1 MNFDNRQDARDY
13 INSLLVTE
21 LQPARKR
28 GYICPLCQNGSGADG
43 DGIVTKDGKHY
54 TCYVCGFSGDYLDFL
69 KKQFN
74 ADENGIFEKYGI
86 TIGNRKPEYS
96 RNAPQCANLHD
107 FFLQAINTLWNDK
120 TALDYLYARNLT
132 DETIRRFQ
140 IGYVENWISPTA
152 QRNGK
157 TVYPSKR
164 IIIPTSDYSY
174 IARAIDPDNTVPKM
188 KEGKSELFNLSAL
201 YADNLDP
208 VFVVEGEIDAMSVIQ
223 CGFDAVGLGSIN
235 NAEKFID
242 AVREK
247 KPKRPIVISLDNETD
262 EMKRSRIEG
271 ITAKIADALT
281 MQSIKTITANTSGI
295 FKDQNEY
302 LQNDATGL
310 TQALEKIARSLHKPH
325 DISDY
330 LNTYFFT
337 DIESYGKQK
346 RPKTG
351 FFGIDDNM
359 DNGGIDAGLY
369 ILGAIP
375 SIGKTTFMWQMAN
388 NFAVAGNEVIFFS
401 LEQSKFELASKT
413 MAREI
418 GIREF
423 ERTGHVNL
431 NSREIRRGTNADYVR
446 KTAIE
451 YSEKIG
457 NRLSVISGNFSV
469 TVPFIENYVSRYM
482 YLNDVKPIVFIDYL
496 QIIQPEKDKKFY
508 SSKELIEYNLTELK
522 KFQADN
528 DITVFLISAL
538 NRENY
543 LLPIDFKSFR
553 ETSGI
558 EYTADFVAGLQ
569 YAVISDETDELF
581 TSDAKTAKKR
591 MKLNNEKTKYP
602 RQIEFVCLKNRYG
615 NLFTCGFDYY
625 PNFDYFKDNESITY
639 RQDARR
645 AVKTF

>member
-54 TCYVCGFSGDYLDFL
+54 TCFVCNFSGDYLDFL
-69 KKQFN
+69 KKKYN
-74 ADENGIFEKYGI
+74 ADENAIFEKYNI
-86 TIGNRKPEYS
+86 TIGNRKPEYAH
-96 RNAPQCANLHD
+96 NTPQGANLRD
-107 FFLQAINTLWNDK
+107 FFLQAINALWSNEN
-120 TALDYLYARNLT
+120 ALNYLYERNLT

-157 TVYPSKR
+157 TVFPSKR
-164 IIIPTSDYSY
+164 IIIPTSDSSY
-174 IARAIDPDNTVPKM
+174 IARAIDPNNTAPKM
-188 KEGKSELFNLSAL
+188 KEGKSEIFNTSAL

-223 CGFDAVGLGSIN
+223 CGFDAVGLGSLY

-242 AVREK
+242 AVRER

-262 EMKRSRIEG
+262 EIKQNRIED
-271 ITAKIADALT
+271 ITKKITDAL
-281 MQSIKTITANTSGI
+281 SIQGIKNISANTSGI

-310 TQALEKIARSLHKPH
+310 TQILEKIARSLHKPH

-330 LNTYFFT
+330 LNTQFFSE
-337 DIESYGKQK
+337 IESYGNQE

-351 FFGIDDNM
+351 FSGIDDNM
-359 DNGGIDAGLY
+359 DDGIDAGLY

-388 NFAVAGNEVIFFS
+388 NFAIAGNEVIFFS

-413 MAREI
+413 IAREI
-418 GIREF
+418 GIKEF
-423 ERTGHVNL
+423 KRTGRAYL
-431 NSREIRRGTNADYVR
+431 NSRDIRRGKNADFVR
-446 KTAIE
+446 KTAME
-451 YSEKIG
+451 YSQKIG

-496 QIIQPEKDKKFY
+496 QIIQPEKDKKFF

-522 KFQADN
+522 KFQADT
-528 DITVFLISAL
+528 DITIFLISAL

-569 YAVISDETDELF
+569 YAVISDESDDLF
-581 TSDAKTAKKR
+581 TSDSKTAKKR
-591 MKLNNEKTKYP
+591 IKLNNEKSKYP

-615 NLFTCGFDYY
+615 NLFSCGFDYY
-625 PNFDYFKDNESITY
+625 PNFDYFQDNEAITY
-639 RQDARR
+639 RQDAKRIK
-645 AVKTF
+645 VSF